1 MTNSL
6 IVLER
11 IHFPD
16 FPPETA
22 TLLALLA
29 QPQPLSALLDDRFRE
44 HHGKFGPA
52 LMALGHFLDWFREQY
67 DMDLH
72 VDTLNMLQDTMLLL
86 RTCQSLI
93 ELAPPNPVVEEAP
106 PAMADPLSRATA
118 DPSADPN
125 APCMTL
131 LPGEY

>member
-16 FPPETA
+16 LPPETA

-44 HHGKFGPA
+44 HHGKLSPA
-52 LMALGHFLDWFREQY
+52 LMALGHFLDW
-67 DMDLH
+67 
-72 VDTLNMLQDTMLLL
+72 LQDTMLLL

-93 ELAPPNPVVEEAP
+93 ELAPPDPVVEEAP

-118 DPSADPN
+118 DPPADPN